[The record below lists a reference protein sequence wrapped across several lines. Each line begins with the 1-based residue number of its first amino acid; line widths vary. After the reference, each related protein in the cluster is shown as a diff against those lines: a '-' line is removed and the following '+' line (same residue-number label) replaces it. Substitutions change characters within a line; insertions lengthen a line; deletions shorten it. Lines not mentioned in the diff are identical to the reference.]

1 MIEPADKQIPIRRQ
15 CELLGLHRS
24 TLYYQPRGED
34 AFNERLMR
42 LIDEQYVRTP
52 FYGVEQMRLHLNRVL
67 APQRVKINAK
77 RVRRLM
83 RLMGLE
89 AIYPK
94 RRLSVPNKAHRVY
107 PYLLK
112 DLTIDQP
119 DQVWATDI
127 TYIPMRRGWVYLV
140 AIMDWFSRYVLAW
153 EVSTTLDASFCVD
166 ALKRALSLGTPEIF
180 NSDQGSQFTSEAF
193 TVRELRYQVRRPG
206 FRTTTVTLVT
216 TLLGPRKYP
225 KEELAELYGTRW
237 TIETNLRHLK
247 QTMGMGVLRSKSVD
261 GVKKELLAYAIAYN
275 LVRLRMLEEAS
286 RRGVEPD
293 RVSFIEAL
301 DALCYGA
308 RTPLRINAH
317 RPGRDEPRVI
327 KRRKDRYT
335 VMTKPRD
342 QLRQDLGIARHA
354 A

>member
-94 RRLSVPNKAHRVY
+94 RRLSVPNKAHRIY

-112 DLTIDQP
+112 GLTIDRP

-127 TYIPMRRGWVYLV
+127 TYIPMRRGWVYLA

-166 ALKRALSLGTPEIF
+166 ALERALSLGAPGGPGIF

-193 TVRELRYQVRRPG
+193 T
-206 FRTTTVTLVT
+206 
-216 TLLGPRKYP
+216 
-225 KEELAELYGTRW
+225 
-237 TIETNLRHLK
+237 
-247 QTMGMGVLRSKSVD
+247 GVLRQAGIAISMDGRGRVYDNIFVERLWRSV
-261 GVKKELLAYAIAYN
+261 KY
-275 LVRLRMLEEAS
+275 EEAYLHDYQTVAEAVS
-286 RRGVEPD
+286 GLGRYFEFYNRQRPHQAFDGLTPAEMYGLARPPWPAADNGKEGDAARSAAASSLALRAHSEAAAEGD
-293 RVSFIEAL
+293 R
-301 DALCYGA
+301 
-308 RTPLRINAH
+308 NH
-317 RPGRDEPRVI
+317 I
-327 KRRKDRYT
+327 KL
-335 VMTKPRD
+335 P
-342 QLRQDLGIARHA
+342 QCAPS
-354 A
+354 

>member
-193 TVRELRYQVRRPG
+193 T
-206 FRTTTVTLVT
+206 
-216 TLLGPRKYP
+216 
-225 KEELAELYGTRW
+225 
-237 TIETNLRHLK
+237 
-247 QTMGMGVLRSKSVD
+247 GVLRQAEIAISMDGRGRVYDNIFVERLWRSV
-261 GVKKELLAYAIAYN
+261 KY
-275 LVRLRMLEEAS
+275 EEAYLHDYQTVAEAVS
-286 RRGVEPD
+286 GLGRYFEFYNRQRPHQAFDGLTPAEMYGLARPPWPAADNGKEGDAARSAAASSLALRAHSEAAAEGD
-293 RVSFIEAL
+293 RNHLELPQCAPS
-301 DALCYGA
+301 
-308 RTPLRINAH
+308 
-317 RPGRDEPRVI
+317 
-327 KRRKDRYT
+327 
-335 VMTKPRD
+335 
-342 QLRQDLGIARHA
+342 
-354 A
+354 